1 MQGLIRAPAMLLA
14 VGLLLASSVA
24 VADGFRV
31 RRVETRL
38 VEDVYYLDAHV
49 DIALSGAA
57 LEALE
62 HGVPISIVFEMRV
75 LRELPYWPDERVAD
89 LTQRFRLEYHALSKR
104 NVLVNVNTGASQT
117 FDSLDEALG
126 ALGTIQDFP
135 LIDRSLIKAGERYE
149 GDLKARLDI
158 EGLPAPMRPLAYL
171 SSEWRLSSDRR
182 VWLLQP

>member
-1 MQGLIRAPAMLLA
+1 MHGLIRAPAILLA
-14 VGLLLASSVA
+14 AGLLLASTA
-24 VADGFRV
+24 AIADGFRV

-38 VEDVYYLDAHV
+38 VEDVYYLDARV
-49 DIALSGAA
+49 DLELSEAA

-75 LRELPYWPDERVAD
+75 LRERTYWLDERIAD

-104 NVLVNVNTGASQT
+104 HVLVNVNTGASQT

-126 ALGTIQDFP
+126 ALGTIRNFP
-135 LIDRSLIKAGERYE
+135 LIDRGLLKAGERYE
-149 GDLKARLDI
+149 GGLKARLDI

-171 SSEWRLSSDRR
+171 SSEWRLSSDRHI
-182 VWLLQP
+182 WLLKP